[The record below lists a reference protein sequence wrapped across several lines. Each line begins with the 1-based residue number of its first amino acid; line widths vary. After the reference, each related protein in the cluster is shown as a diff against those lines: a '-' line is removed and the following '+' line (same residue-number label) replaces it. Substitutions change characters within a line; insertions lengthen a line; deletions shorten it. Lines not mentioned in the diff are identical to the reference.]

1 MVGFAVKVTD
11 KAHESRDKM
20 SQSVQNAKK
29 KVNEKIDKFKA
40 RHSA

>member
-1 MVGFAVKVTD
+1 
-11 KAHESRDKM
+11 M

-29 KVNEKIDKFKA
+29 KVNEKIDKFKG